1 MCEPQLL
8 SILQSEEIKLFLTQR
23 NKQDKSNEYLHRLR
37 VESDEEP
44 EILRD
49 SVQEIARHPEVIPHL
64 YPLAGTNLELPLR
77 RHDLEMVFIIS
88 CLLLGEH

>member
-8 SILQSEEIKLFLTQR
+8 SILQSEEKTILPER
-23 NKQDKSNEYLHRLR
+23 NKENKSNEYLHRLR
-37 VESDEEP
+37 VKSDEEP
-44 EILRD
+44 EVLRD

-77 RHDLEMVFIIS
+77 WHDLEMVFIIS
-88 CLLLGEH
+88 SH